1 MLDAQIV
8 MMIGVAQMAN
18 AICHLPCHFLITCI
32 HCDLLILIF
41 VHLTLK
47 LAFVQ
52 GAAKKTY
59 PDKNCNF
66 SETAYARF
74 YELGLTRDSRVIPG
88 LTGVSVLSTSN
99 LGLNWD

>member
-18 AICHLPCHFLITCI
+18 VICHLPCHFLITCI

-52 GAAKKTY
+52 GAAKKRTLT
-59 PDKNCNF
+59 KTAISQKRLSVLVQNF
-66 SETAYARF
+66 SMIICK
-74 YELGLTRDSRVIPG
+74 GCVH
-88 LTGVSVLSTSN
+88 
-99 LGLNWD
+99 